1 MSKDNASVG
10 ENRNAMMGKIHI
22 AKKRLNMDDES
33 YQDLIANQTG
43 GKRSC
48 RDCDRLELARVLEA
62 LYGLGFVGTPKTKLS
77 PPTGAVAT
85 QGDKIRAMWI
95 DLHRRG
101 IVRQAGDDAIQKFV
115 KRLTKVDRVE
125 WLEHAQAVAV
135 ITALTKMGKIEDNP
149 PDPEIA

>member
-1 MSKDNASVG
+1 MSRNKATVG
-10 ENRNAMMGKIHI
+10 ENRNAMLGKIHI
-22 AKKRLNMDDES
+22 AKKRLNLDDES
-33 YQDLIANQTG
+33 YRDLIANQTG

-48 RDCDRLELARVLEA
+48 GECDGSELAGILEA

-77 PPTGAVAT
+77 PVVGDVAT

-101 IVRQAGDDAIQKFV
+101 VVREAGDEAIQKFV

-125 WLEHAQAVAV
+125 WLNHVQAVAV
-135 ITALTKMGKIEDNP
+135 ITALTKMGKIDTEP
-149 PDPEIA
+149 SDPGIA